1 MKLSDFI
8 ASFLY
13 KEGVRHVFG
22 VTGGASVHLIDSIA
36 EHEQLRFICAMHE
49 QAAAMAADGYA
60 RASRGLGCALAT
72 SGPGATNLITGICSA
87 YYDSIPVLFLT
98 GQVATFRMKGT
109 TGVRQIGFQET
120 DILSMCLPVTKY
132 SVQIQDPQMI
142 HYELEKACFIAR
154 DGRPGPVIIDIP
166 DNLQRE
172 EIEPEKL
179 KRYIHKRNDDS
190 IGCNNPEVYAEL
202 LLRAK
207 RPVVIFGWGIHA
219 ADAEADALNMIEK
232 SGVPFAPTWAAADLF
247 ASDHP
252 LYIGTF
258 GTHGTRY
265 GNFAVQNADL
275 ILSVGSRLD
284 SKATGSP
291 PSTFARGAVKIV
303 VDIDRTELDKFA
315 ENGPIVEHP
324 VHCDAKIFLRQLND
338 SLDEGNKRADRST
351 WLNQIANWKKRYPI
365 CLPRYFSEPGVN
377 PYVLFNHIA
386 ERLLQDQ
393 LIVADTGCTL
403 AWLMQSFSF
412 KKGQR
417 LFHDWNTTAMGW
429 ALPASIGVSLAKEGQ
444 NVICISGD
452 GGLQMNLQELASVIG
467 NKLPIKMI
475 LVNNKG
481 YGMIQQTQDQW
492 LGGRY
497 HASSVAGGLA
507 FPDFGEL
514 AKIYGFPVVSIKKNE
529 DIAPGIEKM
538 LDIPGFC
545 FCNVDISLKQRIVPL
560 VKFGRP
566 NEDMEPLLE
575 REEFLENMIVAPLHK
590 ERS

>member
-8 ASFLY
+8 ASFLF
-13 KEGVRHVFG
+13 KEGIRHVFG

-36 EHEQLRFICAMHE
+36 EHGQLRFICALHE

-72 SGPGATNLITGICSA
+72 SGPGATNLITGICAA

-98 GQVATFRMKGT
+98 GQVAMFRMKGT

-120 DILSMCLPVTKY
+120 DILSMCQPVTKY
-132 SVQIQDPQMI
+132 SVQIQDPRMI
-142 HYELEKACFIAR
+142 RYELEKACFIAR
-154 DGRPGPVIIDIP
+154 HDRPGPVVIDIP

-172 EIEPEKL
+172 DVVPEKL
-179 KRYIHKRNDDS
+179 KRFIPTRNNNTV
-190 IGCNNPEVYAEL
+190 GCDNLETYAEL

-219 ADAEADALNMIEK
+219 ADAEVDALNMIEM

-247 ASDHP
+247 PSDHP

-315 ENGPIVEHP
+315 KNGPIVEYP
-324 VHCDAKIFLRQLND
+324 VHYDAKMFLRQLNVV
-338 SLDEGNKRADRST
+338 LDGIRPVDRTT
-351 WLNQIANWKKRYPI
+351 WLNKIANWKEKYPI
-365 CLPRYFSEPGVN
+365 CLPRHFSEPGVS
-377 PYVLFNHIA
+377 PYVFFNILA
-386 ERLLQDQ
+386 EKLPPDQ
-393 LIVADTGCTL
+393 LIVADTGSTL
-403 AWLMQSFSF
+403 AWLMQSFSY

-429 ALPASIGVSLAKEGQ
+429 ALPASIGVSMAKEGQ
-444 NVICISGD
+444 KVLCISGD

-467 NKLPIKMI
+467 YKLPIKII
-475 LVNNKG
+475 LINNKG

-507 FPDFGEL
+507 FPDFEAL
-514 AKIYGFPVVSIKKNE
+514 ANTYGFPVVSIKRNE

-538 LDIPGFC
+538 LDTTGFC
-545 FCNVDISLKQRIVPL
+545 FCNVDISLKQRIAPL

-575 REEFLENMIVAPLHK
+575 REEFLDNMIVAPLH
-590 ERS
+590 ERRSR